1 MFPRY
6 EFNRDFKVQKNQ
18 VSKKTCPRTINVY
31 LRTYILSPRS
41 FLSSIAHCERSWE
54 RRSRGKEQGVVK
66 GEQRGPDRRRSFHT
80 GREFWEIINIVQHSS
95 LPLSALSV
103 SRAVKRTVNGQARK
117 RARGS
122 PRRHLTL
129 PLGEEVLLPLFKA
142 SLPSSHLLC
151 RARDLSRVQIGR
163 RLGRL
168 KH

>member
-1 MFPRY
+1 MYTCVPTFSLHDLFFPL
-6 EFNRDFKVQKNQ
+6 
-18 VSKKTCPRTINVY
+18 T
-31 LRTYILSPRS
+31 
-41 FLSSIAHCERSWE
+41 AHCERSWE

-142 SLPSSHLLC
+142 SLPSSHLYAGLEIY
-151 RARDLSRVQIGR
+151 RVFR
-163 RLGRL
+163 SADASAD
-168 KH
+168 

>member
-1 MFPRY
+1 MY
-6 EFNRDFKVQKNQ
+6 
-18 VSKKTCPRTINVY
+18 TCVPTF
-31 LRTYILSPRS
+31 SPRS

-80 GREFWEIINIVQHSS
+80 GREFWEIINIVQHGS
-95 LPLSALSV
+95 LCSALSV

-142 SLPSSHLLC
+142 SLPSFLSPPPMPGSRFIACLDRPTPRQIKALNITGGRQASRKLLLPL
-151 RARDLSRVQIGR
+151 A
-163 RLGRL
+163 
-168 KH
+168 